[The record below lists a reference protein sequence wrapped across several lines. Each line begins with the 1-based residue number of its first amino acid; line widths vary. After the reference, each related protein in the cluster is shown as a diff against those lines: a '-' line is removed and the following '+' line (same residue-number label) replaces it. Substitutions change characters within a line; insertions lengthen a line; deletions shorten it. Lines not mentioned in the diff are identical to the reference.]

1 MPLTVSEQDKIKVV
15 LESEKKRLEEELATF
30 ATRNVHNKNDYNAE
44 FPELGS
50 KDDENAAEVSMYSDN
65 LSLERRLESDL
76 KDVTNALQR
85 IADSLYGVCQY
96 CGEEIDATRLMARP
110 VSSSCVKCKEGL
122 KTKKL

>member
-85 IADSLYGVCQY
+85 IAD
-96 CGEEIDATRLMARP
+96 
-110 VSSSCVKCKEGL
+110 
-122 KTKKL
+122 